1 MKHGYFLNNI
11 FIGIMK
17 KKHSLVI
24 IDCGENDIQTDIKRL
39 PYVAH
44 HDRIVVQCVEFLD
57 ALEAVVDEERLRGQS
72 VAEKTHFST
81 RRPM

>member
-1 MKHGYFLNNI
+1 MVIFLNNI

-57 ALEAVVDEERLRGQS
+57 APGVWRILLLFDN
-72 VAEKTHFST
+72 
-81 RRPM
+81 